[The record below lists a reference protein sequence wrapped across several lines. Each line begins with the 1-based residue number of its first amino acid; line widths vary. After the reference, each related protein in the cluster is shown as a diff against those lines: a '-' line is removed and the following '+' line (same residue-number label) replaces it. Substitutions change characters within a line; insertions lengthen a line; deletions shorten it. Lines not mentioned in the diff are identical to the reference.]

1 LGGGPLISLFQPINT
16 QEELLLGINRQ
27 IHSLILKKMGGKKPS
42 IILLLSIL
50 SQLCVPTVSYDDAL
64 NAQLRDA
71 CADGDAISLEA
82 LLKEGAN
89 PNAVRVCP
97 LAG

>member
-1 LGGGPLISLFQPINT
+1 LISLFQPINT

-27 IHSLILKKMGGKKPS
+27 IHSLKMGGKKTS
-42 IILLLSIL
+42 ITGILLLSIL